1 LPREKKKAD
10 EVMAKSTTQNKT
22 TSSAEKKIATRIGLV
37 DSDQRSQTRRVVVE
51 RLSTHAKYGKIMR
64 SRTILH
70 VHDEGNESAFGDL
83 VEVIAC
89 RPVSKTKRWKLN
101 KVIQRGVGM
110 RFEAVEA
117 PKADDAPATAAG
129 KAPAK
134 APAKAAPA
142 GKAPAKAPAKK

>member
-1 LPREKKKAD
+1 
-10 EVMAKSTTQNKT
+10 MAKSTTQNKT
-22 TSSAEKKIATRIGLV
+22 AAASSAGKTAEKKIATRIGLV

-101 KVIQRGVGM
+101 KIIQRGVGM

-117 PKADDAPATAAG
+117 PKADDAPAAAG
-129 KAPAK
+129 KASA
-134 APAKAAPA
+134 AKAAPVKA
-142 GKAPAKAPAKK
+142 PVKAPAKAPAKK